1 MAEFHLGLGRPRV
14 PVVLQQER
22 AECGL
27 ACLAMIAGYFGRETD
42 LGALRQEFGVSG
54 KGSTAHDL
62 LGLAGRLQLIARPV
76 RLSLSEVPELQLPAV
91 LHWRLN
97 HFVVL
102 VGASRRSFLIH
113 DPATGKRKVD
123 LAEFDESFTGV
134 ALEVMT
140 AKDFVPHKDRRR
152 KTIFEYVGSFSHFY
166 RYLSLILLLLLV
178 SQALAL
184 VPSIAT
190 QLVIDEVVLGQDR
203 DWLYR
208 ALGGMAIVMLAA
220 TLLDGLRGWIS
231 LYAGTRMTADST
243 VRLINHLFSLPTAFI
258 QHRHLGDL
266 MSKLE
271 SLSPI
276 RLAVTEHG
284 VSVMA
289 QAVVLLTTLIIM
301 FLYSPWL
308 TAVSIV
314 GLSATMILTISLLPR
329 IRRLNEQALIHHAAQ
344 NSSLVESL
352 RAYETMQGLGLNDV
366 RRLHWQRSF
375 LRATRAHVAKGK
387 LTILRAA
394 AGGVVSA
401 GEQVAFLAIGVAGV
415 LDKQVTLGVLFAF
428 IVLRGRFGGA
438 AIALTDLLQRFLLL
452 KVHTERLSDIT
463 RAQPIPASRPGAIG
477 ARLSGSLTATNVR
490 FAYGPEHPV
499 IENFH
504 CHIAAGANVV
514 ITGPS
519 GCGKTT
525 LLKILSGQL
534 PADSG
539 QILVDGIERPLWNWQ
554 ALSDQCA
561 IVLQNDS
568 LFQGTLAE
576 NIAAFSPV
584 ANLSRVREAAIS
596 AEIWAD
602 IRSLPMQTETLIGDS
617 GVGLSGGQV
626 QRLALARALYRQPRM
641 LFLDEATSHLDV
653 ETERRV
659 LRNIAGLGIT
669 VISVAHRPDAIAL
682 AGQVITLRL
691 QENFVRASRT

>member
-1 MAEFHLGLGRPRV
+1 
-14 PVVLQQER
+14 
-22 AECGL
+22 
-27 ACLAMIAGYFGRETD
+27 
-42 LGALRQEFGVSG
+42 
-54 KGSTAHDL
+54 
-62 LGLAGRLQLIARPV
+62 
-76 RLSLSEVPELQLPAV
+76 LSEVPELQLPAV
-91 LHWRLN
+91 LHWRMN

-102 VGASRRSFLIH
+102 VGTRRRSFLIH
-113 DPATGKRKVD
+113 DPAAGKRTVD

-134 ALEVMT
+134 ALEVVS
-140 AKDFVPHKDRRR
+140 AGDFVGHKDRRP
-152 KTIFEYVGSFSHFY
+152 KTISDVIGSFSHYY
-166 RYLSLILLLLLV
+166 RYLALVLFLLLV

-208 ALGGMAIVMLAA
+208 ALVGMAIVMLAA

-231 LYAGTRMTADST
+231 LYAGTRMTADAT
-243 VRLINHLFSLPTAFI
+243 VRLLDHLFSLPTAFI

-284 VSVMA
+284 VSAMA

-314 GLSATMILTISLLPR
+314 GLSATLILTVALLPR
-329 IRRLNEQALIHHAAQ
+329 SRRLNQQALVYHAAQ

-352 RAYETMQGLGLNDV
+352 RAYETMQGLGLADV
-366 RRLHWQRSF
+366 RRQHWQRSF
-375 LRATRAHVAKGK
+375 LRATRAHVAQGR
-387 LTILRAA
+387 LAIFRAA
-394 AGGVVSA
+394 ASGIVST
-401 GEQVAFLAIGVAGV
+401 GEQVAFLVIGVAGV
-415 LDKQVTLGVLFAF
+415 LDNQLTLGVLFAF
-428 IVLRGRFGGA
+428 VVLRGRFGAA

-452 KVHTERLSDIT
+452 RVHTERLSDIT
-463 RAQPIPASRPGAIG
+463 QATPIPASRPGAIS
-477 ARLSGSLTATNVR
+477 ARLGGSLTASNVR
-490 FAYGPEHPV
+490 FAYGREHPV
-499 IENFH
+499 IKNFN

-525 LLKILSGQL
+525 LLKILAGQL
-534 PADSG
+534 PADTG
-539 QILVDGIERPLWNWQ
+539 QILVDGIEMPLWNRQ
-554 ALSDQCA
+554 NLSEQCA

-568 LFQGTLAE
+568 LFQGTMAE

-584 ANLSRVREAAIS
+584 VNLARVREAAIR

-602 IRSLPMQTETLIGDS
+602 IMSLPMQTETLIGDS
-617 GVGLSGGQV
+617 GAGLSGGQV
-626 QRLALARALYRQPRM
+626 QRLALARALYRQPRI

-659 LRNIAGLGIT
+659 LRNIAGLDIT
-669 VISVAHRPDAIAL
+669 VVSVAHRPDAIAL
-682 AGQVITLRL
+682 AGQVITLRR
-691 QENFVRASRT
+691 QQIFPRTSRK